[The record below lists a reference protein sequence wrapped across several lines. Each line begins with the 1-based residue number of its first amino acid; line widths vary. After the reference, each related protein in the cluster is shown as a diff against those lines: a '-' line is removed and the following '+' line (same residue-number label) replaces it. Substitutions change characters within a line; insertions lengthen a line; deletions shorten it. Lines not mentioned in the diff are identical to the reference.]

1 MKNKLWL
8 IGAGYMASEYVK
20 VLKALNVDFSVIG
33 RGKDS
38 SLQFSD
44 NHGVEVISGGIDTF
58 LETRS
63 VLTDHAIVAVS
74 VDELFS
80 TTLKLIELKI
90 RNILVEKP
98 AGLSLNEIEILCNY
112 ANLNDTNIFVAYN
125 RRHYASVKLLKEF
138 VIEDG
143 GIKSINFEFTEWVHT
158 IDFKKFPTEVLQKFL
173 IANSTHVIDAVFHLA
188 GKPKILESIVTGS
201 NLPWHTAGSIF
212 MGIGVTELG
221 IPFSYS
227 SNWEAP
233 GRWVIEV
240 LTSKRRFYLK
250 PLEKLFFQDK
260 GQVVI
265 NELLADYS
273 NDEEFKPGVFN
284 MISDFLQGNSDV
296 LCTIKEHCEN
306 FSYYEKIGGYK

>member
-1 MKNKLWL
+1 MKNKIWL

-74 VDELFS
+74 VGELFI

-98 AGLSLNEIEILCNY
+98 AGLSLNEIKTLSNY
-112 ANLNDTNIFVAYN
+112 ANLNGINLFVAYN
-125 RRHYASVKLLKEF
+125 RRHYTSLKLLKDF
-138 VIEDG
+138 VVEDG

-158 IDFKKFPTEVLQKFL
+158 IDFNKFPTEVLQKFL
-173 IANSTHVIDAVFHLA
+173 IANSTHVIDTVFHLA
-188 GKPKILESIVTGS
+188 GRPKKLESIVEGN
-201 NLPWHTAGSIF
+201 NLSWHSAGSIF
-212 MGIGVTELG
+212 MGIGITELG

-227 SNWEAP
+227 SNWESP

-240 LTSKRRFYLK
+240 LTSKRRLYLK
-250 PLEKLFFQDK
+250 PLEKLFFQEK
-260 GQVVI
+260 GQVVV
-265 NELLADYS
+265 NEVLADYS
-273 NDEEFKPGVFN
+273 KDQEYKPGVYN
-284 MISDFLQGNSDV
+284 MVADFLQGNSDV
-296 LCTIKEHCEN
+296 LCTIKEHHEN